1 MSAPAVILYTR
12 VGCHLCDVV
21 KGVLDAAQR
30 ERTFTLTIVDID
42 TDPALVALYD
52 DEVPVV
58 TINGRKAFKYRV
70 APADLHARLDRAE
83 AEG

>member
-1 MSAPAVILYTR
+1 MSVPAVTLYTR

-21 KGVLDAAQR
+21 KDTLDAALRQR
-30 ERTFTLTIVDID
+30 AFELTIVDID

-52 DEVPVV
+52 EEVPVV
-58 TINGRKAFKYRV
+58 TINGRKAFKFRV
-70 APADLHARLDRAE
+70 KPEELHARLDRAE